1 MPSWTAPV
9 AAALLVCCHSSRAA
23 DRPDWAFFVP
33 SAESHQLPPTPRGDA
48 RHTWHAPGSPRSY
61 SSAEIHD
68 VLNPPDWY
76 PAEHPEMP
84 PIVAQSSTPTTGAP
98 PLLPCALCHLPN
110 GAGHVESASLA
121 GLPVDYIVR
130 QFDEQR
136 SGARR
141 IAVGNVGTAHFLT
154 ALKSSYSQDQILAAA
169 RYYASLEPRRW
180 IRVVETN
187 TVPKSAVDPTSLAR
201 RVIPGGREPLGE
213 RIVELPENETALLN
227 RDAHSGYVA
236 YVPKGSVAA
245 GKALVVAG
253 AHGTGISCTT
263 CHGPQLTGF
272 GDMPPLAG
280 RPPNYLVR
288 QLWAFQNGD
297 RHGAM
302 AGAMQVVAS
311 RLSTDEMLAIAAY
324 LGSLPPESGGGGNT
338 GRQGST
344 SRPRPPSN

>member
-1 MPSWTAPV
+1 MRLPGAAQIGLR
-9 AAALLVCCHSSRAA
+9 AAALLVFCQGSSLAA
-23 DRPDWAFFVP
+23 ERPDWAFFVP
-33 SAESHQLPPTPRGDA
+33 SAESHQLPPTARGDE

-61 SSAEIHD
+61 SGAEIHD
-68 VLNPPDWY
+68 VLRPPDWY

-84 PIVAQSSTPTTGAP
+84 PIVAHGSTPTSGAP

-110 GAGHVESASLA
+110 GAGHAESASLA

-187 TVPKSAVDPTSLAR
+187 TVPKSTVDPTSLMR
-201 RVIPGGREPLGE
+201 RVIPGGHEPLGQ

-236 YVPKGSVAA
+236 YVPKGSIAA

-253 AHGTGISCTT
+253 APGTGIPCTT

-288 QLWAFQNGD
+288 QLWAFQSGD

-311 RLSTDEMLAIAAY
+311 RLSTNEMLAIAAY
-324 LGSLPPESGGGGNT
+324 LASLPPESGGGNP
-338 GRQGST
+338 GRQ
-344 SRPRPPSN
+344 R

>member
-1 MPSWTAPV
+1 MPSWPASIT
-9 AAALLVCCHSSRAA
+9 ALLLGCCHGISLAA

-33 SAESHQLPPTPRGDA
+33 SAESAQLPPTSRGDA
-48 RHTWHAPGSPRSY
+48 RHIWHAPRSPRSY

-76 PAEHPEMP
+76 PAEHPQMP
-84 PIVAQSSTPTTGAP
+84 PIVAHGATPTAGGP

-141 IAVGNVGTAHFLT
+141 IAVGNVGTSHFLT
-154 ALKSSYSQDQILAAA
+154 ALKSSYSPDQILDAA
-169 RYYASLEPRRW
+169 RYYASLKPRRW
-180 IRVVETN
+180 IRVVETT
-187 TVPKSAVDPTSLAR
+187 TVPRSAVDPATLMR
-201 RVIPGGREPLGE
+201 RVIPGGREPLGK

-227 RDAHSGYVA
+227 RDSHSGYVA

-245 GKALVVAG
+245 GKVLIMTG
-253 AHGTGISCTT
+253 ASGTGIPCNT
-263 CHGPQLTGF
+263 CHGAQLTGF
-272 GDMPPLAG
+272 GAMPALAG

-288 QLWAFQNGD
+288 QLWAFQSGD
-297 RHGAM
+297 RHGEM
-302 AGAMQVVAS
+302 AGAMRAVAS

-324 LGSLPPESGGGGNT
+324 AASLPV
-338 GRQGST
+338 GSSDLKT
-344 SRPRPPSN
+344 QR